1 MAYLNLDFNYFTNV
15 KTRRLICQLGP
26 GSEMLPIRLWC
37 HCASHHAEDGVLA
50 GYSVEEIEFILE
62 WKGARGKAVATLVK
76 VGFLDTVEHGFRV
89 HNWMTHEGH
98 ISEFKRRSRI
108 ANATRWKNP
117 AALAEAQNRNGLK
130 SPSEECESDSTSPP
144 DAMNTPNTPSD
155 RTRTLSTAPSGET
168 RKPSGT
174 PCNETRNPS
183 GTPCNETRTPSRT
196 PSGETRTPTQTPSGE
211 TWSPPTKPIN
221 TTSPT
226 NTTRPISTHTTG
238 PSGFTYP
245 NPSNQAKQRQGGDLC
260 ADELAVGRIE
270 DSIRQEISQRMGSS
284 ADLSEV
290 DVETMVALSKIHGLA
305 FQKACEHLRPGVKN
319 IVGYIRSLLDLP
331 KVSAFRSVSPRVLSS
346 G

>member
-15 KTRRLICQLGP
+15 KTRRLVCQLGP

-37 HCASHHAEDGVLA
+37 HCASHHAEDGVLH
-50 GYSVEEIEFILE
+50 GYSAEEIEFILE

-76 VGFLDTVEHGFRV
+76 VGFLDTLEHGFRV

-108 ANATRWKNP
+108 ANASRWKN
-117 AALAEAQNRNGLK
+117 ATLSEARSRPISMNLPEEGK
-130 SPSEECESDSTSPP
+130 SGCTGSH
-144 DAMNTPNTPSD
+144 DAMSTRSDETMGARPDEVATPPESPC
-155 RTRTLSTAPSGET
+155 SET
-168 RKPSGT
+168 RIPSGT
-174 PCNETRNPS
+174 PSNR
-183 GTPCNETRTPSRT
+183 TRTPSRT
-196 PSGETRTPTQTPSGE
+196 PCGETRTPTQNPSNE
-211 TWSPPTKPIN
+211 TWSPPTKPTN

-226 NTTRPISTHTTG
+226 NTTRPTSTHTTV
-238 PSGFTYP
+238 PSVFTYP
-245 NPSNQAKQRQGGDLC
+245 NLSNQTTQRQGGDLC
-260 ADELAVGRIE
+260 ADEPAAGRIE

-331 KVSAFRSVSPRVLSS
+331 KGAAFRSASPRILSS
-346 G
+346 

>member
-15 KTRRLICQLGP
+15 KTRRLVCQLGR

-76 VGFLDTVEHGFRV
+76 VGFLDTLERGFRV
-89 HNWMTHEGH
+89 HNWMAHEGH

-117 AALAEAQNRNGLK
+117 VALAEAQNRPDLK
-130 SPSEECESDSTSPP
+130 SPPEQCEGGSTSSP

-155 RTRTLSTAPSGET
+155 RTRIPSTAPSG
-168 RKPSGT
+168 T
-174 PCNETRNPS
+174 PRNPS
-183 GTPCNETRTPSRT
+183 GTPCNETRTPSRI
-196 PSGETRTPTQTPSGE
+196 PCGETRTPGGTPSGE
-211 TWSPPTKPIN
+211 TWSPPTKPTN

-226 NTTRPISTHTTG
+226 NTTGPTSAHTTA
-238 PSGFTYP
+238 PSVFTYP
-245 NPSNQAKQRQGGDLC
+245 NLSNQTTQRQGGNLY
-260 ADELAVGRIE
+260 ADESAAERIE

-284 ADLSEV
+284 AGLSEV
-290 DVETMVALSKIHGLA
+290 DVKTMVALAKIHGLA

-331 KVSAFRSVSPRVLSS
+331 EVAACRSASPRILSS